1 MSKRKT
7 LAFVAAALAIG
18 AGLLA
23 FLLLRPRTPN
33 FARLRGDKDWNV
45 ILITVDTL
53 RADKI
58 GCYGNANVAT
68 PTMDAFAARGIRYE
82 RAISQTPLTLPSH
95 TTIMT
100 GTLPVFH
107 GVRDNGGFVV
117 PSELV
122 TMAETFK
129 AKGYDTAAFVAAY
142 VLDSKWG
149 LNQGFDT
156 YFDKFDLSRF
166 EKISLGEVQRPANEV
181 IDEALGWLEKKKAGK
196 FFAWIHLYDPHTPY
210 APPEP
215 FKSEYPHSPYLGEI
229 AYTDTQLARLWDFLD
244 RNGLRDN
251 LFLVFAADH
260 GESLG
265 EHQESTH
272 GFFVYQAALHV
283 PLIIATPFL
292 ELQGVTSA
300 ETVGLIDVMPT
311 VLEMA
316 GIPVPAEV
324 QGKSLVPSFFRP
336 GVAADRL
343 AYSETFYPRYHYG
356 WSDLQSVQDG
366 RFKLIL
372 APVPELYD
380 LDRDPGE
387 EKNLV
392 YLEKKVFEDLS
403 ARAQVLIEQAGRNA
417 LEVDLNK
424 VDEETREKLA
434 ALGYIGSFTDSSKL
448 QGKKLANPKDKI
460 GIFNELSKAR
470 ETGMDGNF
478 DEAVRTI
485 EAIIKE
491 DPTIAD
497 AHFSLGNIFYK
508 ARRFEE
514 AVAAFTK
521 SLDLKPDDSF
531 AVINIANSYQA
542 TGRFDE
548 AEKYVLEYMAK
559 GFDDSQLFFL
569 LGTLMVNHKEPEK
582 AVPYFEKC
590 LAGNPQ
596 SASAHNG
603 LAAIYLNRSGDGDL
617 PRAEEHLSAASAI
630 NPTLMSLRYNMAQLR
645 EKQNRLAEAA
655 DLYLQEIADSP
666 KSYKALYNLSRVY
679 RLMGREDE
687 EFDTLQKTIAANPE
701 FPIAY
706 FYLARIGLRRGQNFE
721 EAIALTKKG
730 IDLKPAPAD
739 LPLGYFLLADLYN
752 RTGDIAHSEEY
763 ARKGQEAAAA
773 AAAATVQ
780 KR

>member
-1 MSKRKT
+1 MSRRKT
-7 LAFVAAALAIG
+7 LVFVAAGLAL

-23 FLLLRPRTPN
+23 FFLLRPRTPN
-33 FARLRGDKDWNV
+33 FGRLRGDKDWNV

-53 RADKI
+53 RADKV

-82 RAISQTPLTLPSH
+82 RCISQTPLTLPSH

-100 GTLPVFH
+100 GTLPIFH

-122 TMAETFK
+122 TMAEVFK

-215 FKSEYPHSPYLGEI
+215 FKSQYAQNPYLGEI
-229 AYTDTQLARLWDFLD
+229 SYTDTQLARLWDFLG

-251 LFLVFAADH
+251 LFLVFASDH

-265 EHQESTH
+265 EHEETTH
-272 GFFVYQAALHV
+272 GFFVYQSALHV
-283 PLIIATPFL
+283 PLIIATPFP
-292 ELQGVTSA
+292 ELQGRTSSQ
-300 ETVGLIDVMPT
+300 TVGLVDVMPT
-311 VLEMA
+311 VCEMA

-324 QGKSLVPSFFRP
+324 QGRSLVPSFFSP
-336 GVAADRL
+336 GAATDRL

-356 WSDLQSVQDG
+356 WSDLRSVQDG

-392 YLEKKVFEDLS
+392 YLEKKAFEDLS
-403 ARAQVLIEQAGRNA
+403 ARAGVLMEEAGRNA
-417 LEVDLNK
+417 LEVDLKK

-434 ALGYIGSFTDSSKL
+434 ALGYVGSFTDSSKL
-448 QGKKLANPKDKI
+448 KGQKLANPRDKI
-460 GIFNELSKAR
+460 GVFNELSKAR
-470 ETGMDGNF
+470 ESGLGGDSE
-478 DEAVRTI
+478 EAIRTI
-485 EAIIKE
+485 RAIIAE
-491 DPTIAD
+491 DPAITD
-497 AHFSLGNIFYK
+497 AHFGLGNVLYK

-514 AVAAFTK
+514 AVESFKKA
-521 SLDLKPDDSF
+521 LNLKPDDSF
-531 AVINIANSYQA
+531 AVINIANCYQA
-542 TGRFDE
+542 MGRFDE
-548 AEKYVLEYMAK
+548 AEKFVLDYQAR
-559 GFDDSQLFFL
+559 GFEDSQLFFL

-582 AVPYFEKC
+582 AVSYFEKC
-590 LAGNPQ
+590 LAGNPR

-617 PRAEEHLSAASAI
+617 ARAEEHLSAASAI
-630 NPTLMSLRYNMAQLR
+630 NPTLQSLRYNIAQLR

-666 KSYKALYNLSRVY
+666 KSFKALFNLSRVY
-679 RLMGREDE
+679 RLMEREEDE
-687 EFDTLQKTIAANPE
+687 YDALQKTIAANPE

-706 FYLARIGLRRGQNFE
+706 FYLARIELRRGRDFE
-721 EAIALTKKG
+721 QAIALVKKG
-730 IDLKPAPAD
+730 IELKPAPAD
-739 LPLGYFLLADLYN
+739 LPLGYFLLADIYN
-752 RTGDIAHSEEY
+752 RTGDIVRSEEY
-763 ARKGQEAAAA
+763 ARKGQAAVAAA
-773 AAAATVQ
+773 
-780 KR
+780 KRK